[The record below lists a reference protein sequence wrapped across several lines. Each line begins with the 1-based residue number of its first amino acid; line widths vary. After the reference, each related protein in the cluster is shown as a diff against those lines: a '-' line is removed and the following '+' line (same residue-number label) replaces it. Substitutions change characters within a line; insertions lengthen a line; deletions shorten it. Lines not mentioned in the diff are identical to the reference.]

1 MYNVFDSRT
10 LRTRLIQIDSP
21 VMAREAKKR
30 SYAAKIFYTKILYPS
45 HISHIF
51 KFFQEEKS

>member
-1 MYNVFDSRT
+1 MYKVFDSRT
-10 LRTRLIQIDSP
+10 LRTRLIQIYSP
-21 VMAREAKKR
+21 VMAREAKKG
-30 SYAAKIFYTKILYPS
+30 SYAAKFFYTKILYPN